1 MTVGVSLGLE
11 EQGDPLGYGG
21 HGKGQESSAWGW
33 QGGAAPLGCCWG
45 PRAPEWGQLDGTGS
59 IPSPSRGYG
68 KGGFKGITSHSVSP
82 QRGAVSHISSLSPP
96 KAVPSL
102 PLPPKVLPAQG
113 SQAAPPGHQRARLHL
128 LLAVRRAGRPPG
140 TTYGLGPCPAFSWD
154 RVNFPPRSWRSM
166 FWIWGENN
174 VDNTRML

>member
-113 SQAAPPGHQRARLHL
+113 SQAAPPGPPASP
-128 LLAVRRAGRPPG
+128 APSPPG
-140 TTYGLGPCPAFSWD
+140 STKGWATSWD
-154 RVNFPPRSWRSM
+154 YLWPWTVPCLQLGQS
-166 FWIWGENN
+166 
-174 VDNTRML
+174 